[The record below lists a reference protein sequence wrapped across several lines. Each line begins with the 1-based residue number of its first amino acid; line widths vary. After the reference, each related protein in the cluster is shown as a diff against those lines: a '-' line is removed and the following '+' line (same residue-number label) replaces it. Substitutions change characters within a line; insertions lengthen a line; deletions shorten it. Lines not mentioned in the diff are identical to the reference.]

1 MERISDYFI
10 EGLLPS
16 ADVMYF
22 LIVIGL
28 FLSLSVLKLNTEK
41 KIMSLRTKI
50 LKYSTIIVTAL
61 LLGYLTSLPEAKLYY
76 DGTYTKSNTLSPEI

>member
-1 MERISDYFI
+1 
-10 EGLLPS
+10 
-16 ADVMYF
+16 MYF

-61 LLGYLTSLPEAKLYY
+61 LLGYLTSFARGKVVL
-76 DGTYTKSNTLSPEI
+76 